1 MKPIL
6 RQPKLSHLCSGGL
19 RARPVNTQKAPYTL
33 LSSDRCHNITQR
45 MARLNGGSPGLCK
58 GQRNGQEDL
67 VECEHPIRHPYALSL
82 LNRAI
87 SQCDGCCYCTSLI
100 GYRGLDS
107 NQAMQSRS
115 FWGVFLRYDLSP
127 PALLETPL
135 GRPEIDSNLF
145 FRLNPVRQFLVTWM
159 ATSQDAVFRDSL

>member
-1 MKPIL
+1 MGRKEKQILHGLWLRRGCPRMKPIL
-6 RQPKLSHLCSGGL
+6 RQPRLSHVCGGGL
-19 RARPVNTQKAPYTL
+19 RSTAY
-33 LSSDRCHNITQR
+33 RCHNITQR
-45 MARLNGGSPGLCK
+45 MARLNSGSPGLCK

-67 VECEHPIRHPYALSL
+67 VKCEHPIRHPYALLL

-127 PALLETPL
+127 PALLGTPL
-135 GRPEIDSNLF
+135 GSLEIDSNLF
-145 FRLNPVRQFLVTWM
+145 FR
-159 ATSQDAVFRDSL
+159 

>member
-19 RARPVNTQKAPYTL
+19 RAQPVNTQKAPYTL

-45 MARLNGGSPGLCK
+45 MARLNSGSPGLCK